1 MKTYQ
6 GKGAYGA
13 IAIGIAT
20 KYKRENAFSP
30 CLILSDQVYELQR
43 LEAAENAR
51 KNGIWIGICGELA
64 SDPTLTESFL
74 RMGITELS
82 VSPAMVLPLRGI
94 VRSIN

>member
-43 LEAAENAR
+43 LEAA
-51 KNGIWIGICGELA
+51 KTLA
-64 SDPTLTESFL
+64 ASQ
-74 RMGITELS
+74 
-82 VSPAMVLPLRGI
+82 LRGI
-94 VRSIN
+94 REKAERETDKSLAQIFEAHELLLQDEEFTTQMT